1 MFRRCPF
8 HDVASPRRIAELE
21 AELGIDPDA
30 VTKLQADPNVSFTDT
45 YADPDLIDCG
55 NKRCHDRR
63 R

>member
-1 MFRRCPF
+1 M
-8 HDVASPRRIAELE
+8 ASPRRIAELE